1 MIRSFLGE
9 SRLIIV
15 RINYR
20 LKRTKNQALHAQ
32 ISERNQLIGLD
43 GEIVVNKPS
52 EILGEQP
59 GFTGLLHFETG
70 CVRRVKGKPEMWSD
84 FINWQLRAAVQL
96 RQAMLSID
104 NDNPAEIVD

>member
-20 LKRTKNQALHAQ
+20 LKRTKNQSLHAQ
-32 ISERNQLIGLD
+32 ISERNQHIGLD

-52 EILGEQP
+52 EILGHRTKSVAYGGYWALAEDTP
-59 GFTGLLHFETG
+59 H
-70 CVRRVKGKPEMWSD
+70 
-84 FINWQLRAAVQL
+84 RAAEQ
-96 RQAMLSID
+96 
-104 NDNPAEIVD
+104 

>member
-1 MIRSFLGE
+1 MHKFQKEISSLGLMERLLSINRARFWVLGE

-32 ISERNQLIGLD
+32 ISERNQHIGLD

-52 EILGEQP
+52 EILGNRCPEGVP
-59 GFTGLLHFETG
+59 GVF
-70 CVRRVKGKPEMWSD
+70 CVQHAEVLQRVV
-84 FINWQLRAAVQL
+84 LRKIQK
-96 RQAMLSID
+96 IF
-104 NDNPAEIVD
+104 